1 MDNFKIFELYEL
13 TRESS
18 FTSYG
23 DPEMIVGEEEVDDVL
38 CEDNDFAVV
47 MTLQVKE
54 KFVDS
59 EDNLWVRIK

>member
-1 MDNFKIFELYEL
+1 MGDFKIFELYEL

>member
-1 MDNFKIFELYEL
+1 MDDFKIFELYEL